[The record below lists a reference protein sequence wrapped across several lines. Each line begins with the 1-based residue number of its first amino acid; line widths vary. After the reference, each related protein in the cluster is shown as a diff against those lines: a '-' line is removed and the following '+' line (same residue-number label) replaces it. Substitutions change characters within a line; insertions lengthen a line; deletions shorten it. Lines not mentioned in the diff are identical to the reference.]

1 MWKTLSFTLPVL
13 FPSWQFF
20 KTVEPSPRVQWALL
34 SGSETSAVEW
44 REFRSPPLTM
54 SLFQMV
60 LRLFW
65 NPHWNDALFVVSCAE
80 RIQQSPDPHSINEIR
95 RRVLSDLQKLPIDTA
110 GKLLQFRLIF
120 VHRGDAGLVH
130 EVVFLS
136 DTSPA
141 TVSAGC

>member
-1 MWKTLSFTLPVL
+1 MWKTLSFALPVL

-34 SGSETSAVEW
+34 SDSEVAMVDW
-44 REFRSPPLTM
+44 RAFRPHPLTVTP
-54 SLFQMV
+54 LQMA

-65 NPHWNDALFVVSCAE
+65 NPYWNDTLFVVSCAE

-95 RRVLSDLQKLPIDTA
+95 RRILSDIQKLPLDTTD
-110 GKLLQFRLIF
+110 KLLQFRLVF
-120 VHRGDAGLVH
+120 VHRGKKGLVH
-130 EVVFLS
+130 EIVFLS

-141 TVSAGC
+141 TESVAC